1 VEGEAS
7 LSDLSQHAVWSVATS
22 WSRYSH
28 DSFLRMSPAPALSSS
43 YLECKY
49 GSRGPDTKK
58 VGYKKEREAFS
69 DLIVQ
74 MVEVIPTL

>member
-1 VEGEAS
+1 MVSGNLVE
-7 LSDLSQHAVWSVATS
+7 LIQ
-22 WSRYSH
+22 SR
-28 DSFLRMSPAPALSSS
+28 LCPADVPGPALSSS